1 VTLTVGQANIAKTVT
16 DNGAGDLSAAGAVT
30 VYASEGDN
38 LSSIVGA
45 DAVIIDG
52 VSNITMTRSQ
62 AYNTTSAS
70 GVNNVTL
77 SDAGAVVGNSVIDHY
92 ILAGAGGSTVTLGA
106 NGQSVTTGGAGTD
119 VIEVGTRTAT
129 GTFNTVSGDTISL
142 GAGANIAGV
151 TGEGVG
157 GAGSALDAD
166 KLTIAS
172 GASVTMTAEQHNS
185 FDSTVTADGSETITL
200 SNAGTVTGL
209 AEVET
214 YSLAAAGGS
223 AITLGRN
230 DQSVTTGG
238 SGDVINVGTRTATGT
253 FNTSSG
259 DTISLDTGADISSVN
274 GEGAGVGEALDA
286 DKLTL
291 TAGASVTMTV
301 AQHASFDGAITATG
315 SETITLSDAGT
326 VTGLSAIEDYEL
338 AAGTQ
343 TFTLGADSQNVTAD
357 STGSAGT
364 ITINTGASTT
374 VDGTFDDNSGNDTI
388 TLELAANGVAI
399 NSADTADVDA
409 ITLSNN
415 VDATMNITQHGLISA
430 ATGDNKVTLV
440 NNGTV
445 TANAAVEEYQLAAGG
460 NTFTTDAVG
469 QIVTGGT
476 GDDQITGAGGNDV
489 IIGGDGADTI
499 TGSLGEDVLTGGNG
513 ADIFVFNSTDSA
525 SDIYSDTDFSGG
537 LTDGDKFVGAFDI
550 VRDFVT
556 GVDRIDID
564 NSLTFFNTG
573 YVGGEIY
580 VDAGNVKPAMTD
592 VPLGFALL
600 IRGEFNEATDQ
611 FVVNFDTG
619 VDTFVYY
626 DVSGTN
632 SGIVVENSIL
642 TSTADFI

>member
-1 VTLTVGQANIAKTVT
+1 
-16 DNGAGDLSAAGAVT
+16 
-30 VYASEGDN
+30 
-38 LSSIVGA
+38 
-45 DAVIIDG
+45 
-52 VSNITMTRSQ
+52 M
-62 AYNTTSAS
+62 
-70 GVNNVTL
+70 
-77 SDAGAVVGNSVIDHY
+77 
-92 ILAGAGGSTVTLGA
+92 
-106 NGQSVTTGGAGTD
+106 
-119 VIEVGTRTAT
+119 
-129 GTFNTVSGDTISL
+129 
-142 GAGANIAGV
+142 
-151 TGEGVG
+151 
-157 GAGSALDAD
+157 
-166 KLTIAS
+166 
-172 GASVTMTAEQHNS
+172 
-185 FDSTVTADGSETITL
+185 
-200 SNAGTVTGL
+200 
-209 AEVET
+209 
-214 YSLAAAGGS
+214 
-223 AITLGRN
+223 
-230 DQSVTTGG
+230 TTGG

-460 NTFTTDAVG
+460 NTFTTDA
-469 QIVTGGT
+469 
-476 GDDQITGAGGNDV
+476 A
-489 IIGGDGADTI
+489 
-499 TGSLGEDVLTGGNG
+499 
-513 ADIFVFNSTDSA
+513 
-525 SDIYSDTDFSGG
+525 
-537 LTDGDKFVGAFDI
+537 
-550 VRDFVT
+550 R
-556 GVDRIDID
+556 
-564 NSLTFFNTG
+564 
-573 YVGGEIY
+573 
-580 VDAGNVKPAMTD
+580 
-592 VPLGFALL
+592 
-600 IRGEFNEATDQ
+600 
-611 FVVNFDTG
+611 
-619 VDTFVYY
+619 
-626 DVSGTN
+626 TN
-632 SGIVVENSIL
+632 SYWWNW
-642 TSTADFI
+642 